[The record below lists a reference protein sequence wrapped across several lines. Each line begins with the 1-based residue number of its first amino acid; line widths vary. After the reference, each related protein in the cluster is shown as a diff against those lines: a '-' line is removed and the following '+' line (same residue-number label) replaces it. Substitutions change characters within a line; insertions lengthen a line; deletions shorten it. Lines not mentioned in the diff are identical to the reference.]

1 MGFTC
6 PPNGDCWAGDCGGGS
21 DVIERDCFIVMA
33 HCEFP
38 TPVNNLFSEAVDED
52 AGNSIFLGVI
62 PTAPPSSGVPL
73 DVEVVAL
80 GGSTTV
86 NGRCLSSFITGILVS
101 RFYFFFSL
109 DSLLDRVSRLV
120 YVFSPCVFSECKQ
133 Q

>member
-1 MGFTC
+1 
-6 PPNGDCWAGDCGGGS
+6 
-21 DVIERDCFIVMA
+21 MA
-33 HCEFP
+33 HGEFP

-62 PTAPPSSGVPL
+62 STAPPLSGVPL
-73 DVEVVAL
+73 EVGVVAL

-101 RFYFFFSL
+101 RFYFFSL

-120 YVFSPCVFSECKQ
+120 YVFAPCVFSECKQ